1 MESEIEGREQEAKKA
16 GKERRDG
23 RKEMEERR
31 NHKKES
37 EKQKAQVVD
46 QNEMMT

>member
-23 RKEMEERR
+23 RKRWKKDEIIRR
-31 NHKKES
+31 KVRSKRRKSKGH
-37 EKQKAQVVD
+37 D
-46 QNEMMT
+46 MR